1 MCPFLKAKLT
11 SRWQVPTSLFDP
23 DVTEVRQYFMPQLRE
38 GFSALSGT
46 RLNRYDAISRTWGC

>member
-1 MCPFLKAKLT
+1 VSVLKAKLT